1 MSLITL
7 ILVLAAAAVLIV
19 LGTTRRKD
27 GGDGKKTLPRTIV
40 TAAAVLVL
48 VGALG
53 FGSVYQ
59 LQEDEYAVIT
69 TFGKPSVVSTS
80 GLKFKIPI
88 IQQKTIVSKATQGF
102 ALGYDLRTNVNNED
116 ESLMISVDFNFVNVD
131 FYVEYR
137 VDDPVK
143 YLYNSEEP
151 EAILKMLCQSYIRD
165 TIGLYGVDDIIT
177 TGKAE
182 IQGVIR
188 DKISTRL
195 EQEDIGLVLVN
206 IALQD
211 AEPPTLEV
219 QQAFKAVET
228 SKQEA
233 ETAINNANKYANEQL
248 PAAKANA
255 DEILQQ
261 AEAYKE
267 SRIAEAEG
275 QASRFTE
282 LYDHDRGGAVIMEN
296 NNTRRP
302 AHVGRTIV
310 IAVLAVVILVLLLSS
325 LYVVQPNEYG
335 VVRQFGAVVDVK
347 SEPGLY
353 FKIPFV
359 QEMSTLPNTVLL
371 YDLPVSDMISADKT
385 TLIADCF
392 AIWRIEDPRL
402 FIETLSGSVSNAE
415 GRINANVYNALKT
428 VLSSMT
434 QAEIISGRDG
444 TLVRTV
450 MATIGDSFDRYGI
463 ELIAVETKKI
473 DLPDDNKSAVFSRM
487 ISERNNIAAGY
498 LAEGESRA
506 KEIRNEADKQ
516 VQILLANAD
525 ATAATVRAE
534 GDAEYMRILSEVYDS
549 PEEAEFYTFMI
560 ALDALQTSMTGAEK
574 TLILD
579 ADSPIA
585 KLFY

>member
-7 ILVLAAAAVLIV
+7 ILVLAAVAALIAV
-19 LGTTRRKD
+19 GTRKKD
-27 GGDGKKTLPRTIV
+27 GGDGKKALPRTIV
-40 TAAAVLVL
+40 TVTAVLVL

-143 YLYNSEEP
+143 YLYSSEEP

-165 TIGLYGVDDIIT
+165 TIGLYNVDSVIT
-177 TGKAE
+177 TGKSE
-182 IQGVIR
+182 IQSEIR

-211 AEPPTLEV
+211 AEPPTVEV

-233 ETAINNANKYANEQL
+233 ETAINNANK
-248 PAAKANA
+248 
-255 DEILQQ
+255 
-261 AEAYKE
+261 E

-282 LYDHDRGGAVIMEN
+282 LYAEYSKYPEI
-296 NNTRRP
+296 TRQRLFYEMIAKVFP
-302 AHVGRTIV
+302 DMKIV
-310 IAVLAVVILVLLLSS
+310 I
-325 LYVVQPNEYG
+325 
-335 VVRQFGAVVDVK
+335 
-347 SEPGLY
+347 
-353 FKIPFV
+353 
-359 QEMSTLPNTVLL
+359 T
-371 YDLPVSDMISADKT
+371 
-385 TLIADCF
+385 
-392 AIWRIEDPRL
+392 
-402 FIETLSGSVSNAE
+402 
-415 GRINANVYNALKT
+415 
-428 VLSSMT
+428 
-434 QAEIISGRDG
+434 GRDG
-444 TLVRTV
+444 
-450 MATIGDSFDRYGI
+450 S
-463 ELIAVETKKI
+463 
-473 DLPDDNKSAVFSRM
+473 
-487 ISERNNIAAGY
+487 
-498 LAEGESRA
+498 
-506 KEIRNEADKQ
+506 
-516 VQILLANAD
+516 
-525 ATAATVRAE
+525 
-534 GDAEYMRILSEVYDS
+534 
-549 PEEAEFYTFMI
+549 
-560 ALDALQTSMTGAEK
+560 ALQTVLPLESFTGTNTTTMTGEE
-574 TLILD
+574 
-579 ADSPIA
+579 P
-585 KLFY
+585 

>member
-27 GGDGKKTLPRTIV
+27 GGDGKKTLSRTIV

-211 AEPPTLEV
+211 ARGAAGV
-219 QQAFKAVET
+219 QGGGDLQAGGGDRHQQCEQVRQRAAARRQGERGRNSAAGRGLQGIPHRRGRGSGLALHGAVRR
-228 SKQEA
+228 
-233 ETAINNANKYANEQL
+233 
-248 PAAKANA
+248 
-255 DEILQQ
+255 ILQV
-261 AEAYKE
+261 
-267 SRIAEAEG
+267 SG
-275 QASRFTE
+275 
-282 LYDHDRGGAVIMEN
+282 DHA
-296 NNTRRP
+296 P
-302 AHVGRTIV
+302 AP
-310 IAVLAVVILVLLLSS
+310 VL
-325 LYVVQPNEYG
+325 
-335 VVRQFGAVVDVK
+335 
-347 SEPGLY
+347 
-353 FKIPFV
+353 
-359 QEMSTLPNTVLL
+359 
-371 YDLPVSDMISADKT
+371 
-385 TLIADCF
+385 
-392 AIWRIEDPRL
+392 
-402 FIETLSGSVSNAE
+402 
-415 GRINANVYNALKT
+415 
-428 VLSSMT
+428 
-434 QAEIISGRDG
+434 
-444 TLVRTV
+444 
-450 MATIGDSFDRYGI
+450 
-463 ELIAVETKKI
+463 
-473 DLPDDNKSAVFSRM
+473 
-487 ISERNNIAAGY
+487 
-498 LAEGESRA
+498 
-506 KEIRNEADKQ
+506 
-516 VQILLANAD
+516 
-525 ATAATVRAE
+525 
-534 GDAEYMRILSEVYDS
+534 
-549 PEEAEFYTFMI
+549 
-560 ALDALQTSMTGAEK
+560 
-574 TLILD
+574 
-579 ADSPIA
+579 
-585 KLFY
+585 